1 MSRVSFC
8 EATSPGIYFANLC
21 AVRALLLARSCC
33 CSPLNVSVSLFLLPA
48 TVGSNLQVNR
58 LRRFVTRP
66 SLAPRPSLGPSRPLV
81 LNLFRLVCAR
91 PSNWLVSLFLSLSL
105 SFESAHVRA
114 FALYWKLYVRASTDG
129 KDTKTSRKRGVHA
142 ACILPPIRR
151 LNVLIHSPDIRHIFL
166 LFAVISPLG
175 R

>member
-33 CSPLNVSVSLFLLPA
+33 CSPPNVSVSLFLLPA

-66 SLAPRPSLGPSRPLV
+66 SLSPRPSLGPSRPLV

-105 SFESAHVRA
+105 SRAHTFARSLSIGNYTRA
-114 FALYWKLYVRASTDG
+114 RAHPPTGRILKPLENEVSI
-129 KDTKTSRKRGVHA
+129 HA
-142 ACILPPIRR
+142 ACILPQF
-151 LNVLIHSPDIRHIFL
+151 VD
-166 LFAVISPLG
+166 
-175 R
+175 